1 MLRNRPL
8 PVVLLSL
15 AALPALTQGPEPG
28 SLAGLPPPEPN
39 RVVLDVAVTG
49 EDGSPLSGLTA
60 EDFEVYDDGEPIP
73 GPRIAA
79 PEPTHL
85 VVIVDET
92 QLAPTHRSS
101 VFAELR
107 SQLEALTSAADRI
120 LVARQNQEI
129 RIEQELTSDRALV
142 ASALDRLEK
151 TPSNVGSEGA
161 AQRAL
166 LEEIR
171 FGEAPAEKVLGP
183 GSAGSLERGDVR
195 ISAESSGATSLAAV
209 RQFATQERARSLRTI
224 ASLSDL
230 TAALAGLPG
239 RKSILLLSVGIDLR
253 PGELMFQAWIDRY
266 RSVAAATGA
275 GSVALEM
282 TTYETGRELQ
292 ELLAD
297 AGVDRVAFYTLDPS
311 GSEALAPSG
320 ERRPRGT
327 SALASRTTV
336 KESLRRLAEET
347 GGTFSPLPDGLG
359 RLAERVEADFRS
371 SYRLEFESS
380 HGGDGAHHE
389 LEVRVR
395 RPGARVRHAARYR
408 DETPDQRLRDR
419 AASALLLGMAA
430 NPLDIQAE
438 LGQPVSGKDGAAAV
452 SVKVKVPLARLALLP
467 RGDSHQGQLSIVLLL
482 QDREGHLTAA
492 PKLAVPLQIPN
503 QQLVESMAKI
513 GTFETSVRLHGG
525 EQRIAVAVRDE
536 VGGVDAAL
544 ALPLGTA
551 PPAGKARGRR
561 R

>member
-1 MLRNRPL
+1 MLRNWSL

-15 AALPALTQGPEPG
+15 AALPALTQAPETG

-49 EDGSPLSGLTA
+49 EDGSPLPGLTA
-60 EDFEVYDDGEPIP
+60 EDFEVYDDGEPVP
-73 GPRIAA
+73 GPRIGA

-85 VVIVDET
+85 VVLLDET
-92 QLAPTHRSS
+92 RLAPTHRSA

-107 SQLEALTSAADRI
+107 RQLETLTSAADRV

-129 RIEQELTSDRALV
+129 RIEQELTSDRTLV

-151 TPSNVGSEGA
+151 TSSNVGLEAS
-161 AQRAL
+161 QRAL

-171 FGEAPAEKVLGP
+171 FGKAPAEKAIGP
-183 GSAGSLERGDVR
+183 GAAGALERGDPR
-195 ISAESSGATSLAAV
+195 MSAESSGATSLAAV
-209 RQFATQERARSLRTI
+209 RQFAAQERVRSLRSL

-230 TAALAGLPG
+230 TAALAELPG
-239 RKSILLLSVGIDLR
+239 RKSILLLSGGIDLR
-253 PGELMFQAWIDRY
+253 PGEPMFQAWIDRY
-266 RSVAAATGA
+266 RAVAAATGA

-282 TTYETGRELQ
+282 PTYHTSRELQ

-297 AGVDRVAFYTLDPS
+297 AGVDRVTFYTLDPS
-311 GSEALAPSG
+311 GGEALVPSG

-327 SALASRTTV
+327 SALTSKTTV
-336 KESLRRLAEET
+336 EESLQRLAEET
-347 GGTFSPLPDGLG
+347 GGAFSPLPDGLG
-359 RLAERVEADFRS
+359 RLAERIGADFRA
-371 SYRLEFESS
+371 SYHLAFESS
-380 HGGDGAHHE
+380 HGGDGAQHS

-438 LGQPVSGKDGAAAV
+438 LGQPASEKGGATAV
-452 SVKVKVPLARLALLP
+452 PVKVKFPLARLALLP

-482 QDREGHLTAA
+482 QDREGHLAAA
-492 PKLAVPLQIPN
+492 PTLAVPLQIPN

-513 GTFETSVRLHGG
+513 GTFDTSVRLHGG

>member
-1 MLRNRPL
+1 MLRNWSL

-15 AALPALTQGPEPG
+15 AAMPAPAQAPETG

-49 EDGSPLSGLTA
+49 EDGSPLPGLTA
-60 EDFEVYDDGEPIP
+60 EDFEVYDDGEPVP
-73 GPRIAA
+73 GPRLAA
-79 PEPTHL
+79 PEPAHL
-85 VVIVDET
+85 VVVLDET
-92 QLAPTHRSS
+92 GLAPTHRSA

-107 SQLEALTSAADRI
+107 SQLETLTAAADRI
-120 LVARQNQEI
+120 LVARQNEEI
-129 RIEQELTSDRALV
+129 RFEQELTSDRALV

-151 TPSNVGSEGA
+151 TPSNVGSEGSA
-161 AQRAL
+161 RRAL

-171 FGEAPAEKVLGP
+171 FGAAPSEQSLGP
-183 GSAGSLERGDVR
+183 AGQTDPDDPRLA
-195 ISAESSGATSLAAV
+195 AESAGATSLAAV
-209 RQFATQERARSLRTI
+209 RLYAGQERARSLRTL

-230 TAALAGLPG
+230 AAALAELPG
-239 RKSILLLSVGIDLR
+239 RKSILLLSGGIDLH
-253 PGELMFQAWIDRY
+253 PGEAFFQAWIDRY
-266 RSVAAATGA
+266 SSVAAATGA

-282 TTYETGRELQ
+282 TTFETGRELQ

-297 AGVDRVAFYTLDPS
+297 AGADRVVFYTLDPS
-311 GSEALAPSG
+311 GAEALAPSG
-320 ERRPRGT
+320 ERRSRGT

-347 GGTFSPLPDGLG
+347 GGAFSQLPDGLG
-359 RLAERVEADFRS
+359 RLAERIGADFRS
-371 SYRLEFESS
+371 SYRLAFESS
-380 HGGDGAHHE
+380 HGGDGAQHN

-438 LGQPVSGKDGAAAV
+438 LGQPASEKGGAAAIP
-452 SVKVKVPLARLALLP
+452 VKVKVPLARLALLP
-467 RGDSHQGQLSIVLLL
+467 RGDSHRGQLSIVLLV
-482 QDREGHLTAA
+482 QDREGHLAAA

-513 GTFETSVRLHGG
+513 GTFDTAVRLNGG

-536 VGGVDAAL
+536 VAGVDAAL